1 MKTTFQ
7 LAKGLTEETIRQIW
21 QRKKEPQWMLEFRLR
36 AFQIFQKLPL
46 PKWGPDLSQ
55 INFEEFSYYQE
66 VTESRPRSWKD
77 IPQEIKATYEQLG
90 LPEAE
95 QRFLAGIATQAES
108 QILYEN
114 LRRQLEKKG
123 VIFLSIDEGLKKHP
137 QLFRRYFASVISP
150 ADNKLAALNSAAWS
164 GGSFIYIPPGVK
176 ISQPIQA
183 YFLINIPSVGQFE
196 RTLIIVDE
204 GAELNYIEGCS
215 APLYHQS
222 SLHAGVVEVI
232 VKAGAK
238 MRYTTIQNWSKN
250 VYNLTTQRAKVH
262 QNATME
268 WIDGNIG
275 SRITMKYP
283 CCLLVGEGAKGYV
296 LSLSFASRGQ
306 HHDTGAKMF
315 HLAANT
321 SSRVISKSISLEGG
335 HSSYRGL
342 VHIAPKAANSKSSV
356 SCDALILD
364 PQSRSDTY
372 PTMRIKNPKS
382 LMRHE
387 ATVSVLDKKKLNY
400 LMSRGLSRTEAEGL
414 LVTSFAAPI
423 TQQIPLEYA
432 SELNKLIKLEMEASV
447 G

>member
-7 LAKGLTEETIRQIW
+7 LAKGLTEDNIRQIW
-21 QRKKEPQWMLEFRLR
+21 QRKKEPQWMLEFRLQ
-36 AFQIFQKLPL
+36 ALKIFYKLPL
-46 PKWGPDLSQ
+46 PKWGPNLSQ
-55 INFEEFSYYQE
+55 INFEDFSYYQE
-66 VTESRPRSWKD
+66 VTTTPPRSWED
-77 IPQEIKATYEQLG
+77 IPTEIKATYEQLG

-108 QILYEN
+108 QILYKS
-114 LRRQLEKKG
+114 LRRQLQKRG
-123 VIFLSIDEGLKKHP
+123 VIFLSIGEGLKKHP
-137 QLFRRYFASVISP
+137 QLFRHYFASVIP
-150 ADNKLAALNSAAWS
+150 PTDNKLAALNSAAWS
-164 GGSFIYIPPGVK
+164 GGSFVYVPPGVK

-250 VYNLTTQRAKVH
+250 VYNLTTQRAKVY

-268 WIDGNIG
+268 WIDGNVG

-283 CCLLVGEGAKGYV
+283 CCLLVGKGAKGYV
-296 LSLSFASRGQ
+296 LSLSLASRGQ
-306 HHDTGAKMF
+306 YHDTGTKIF

-335 HSSYRGL
+335 RSSYRGL
-342 VHIAPKAANSKSSV
+342 VYTSPQAVNSKSSV
-356 SCDALILD
+356 SCDTLILD

-372 PTMRIKNPKS
+372 PTMQIKNPKS
-382 LMRHE
+382 LIRHE
-387 ATVSVLDKKKLNY
+387 ATVSVLDEKKLTY

-414 LVTSFAAPI
+414 LVTSFATPV

-432 SELNKLIKLEMEASV
+432 SELNKLIKLEMEASI